1 MTKINLSE
9 KEKMLLEDQKK
20 HEEICVQK
28 YTNYADQTQCPELKS
43 LFKTYASEEQQHY
56 NTINQILSGQVPNM
70 QQGQNQQMA
79 SQSQGNA
86 EMTNKSDASL
96 CADVL
101 MAEKFVSGAYD
112 TAIFECRDTNLRNA
126 LNHIQ
131 KEEQQHDEGILITF
145 KVMACIMSNNQRRR
159 TFVHNFEQ
167 KSFLLSLT

>member
-9 KEKMLLEDQKK
+9 KERMLLEDQKK

-28 YTNYADQTQCPELKS
+28 YTNYADQTQCPELKA

-70 QQGQNQQMA
+70 QQGQTQQNKQTNQTQQMA
-79 SQSQGNA
+79 SKSQGNA
-86 EMTNKSDASL
+86 GMTNQSDASL

-131 KEEQQHDEGILITF
+131 EEEQQHGEGIF
-145 KVMACIMSNNQRRR
+145 NYMQSHGMYNVK
-159 TFVHNFEQ
+159 
-167 KSFLLSLT
+167 